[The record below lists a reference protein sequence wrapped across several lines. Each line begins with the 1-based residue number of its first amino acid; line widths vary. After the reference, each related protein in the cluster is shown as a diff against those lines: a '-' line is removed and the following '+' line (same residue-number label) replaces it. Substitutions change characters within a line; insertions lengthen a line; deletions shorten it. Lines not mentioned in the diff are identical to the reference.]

1 VTPVTKEKKIAT
13 PWNVSRRATAKV
25 KDPMPAPEK
34 CNCCGSE
41 AIEIVENSAVYNGK
55 TYGKYPWVYLCN
67 DCRAYVGLH
76 PFTNI
81 PLGTL
86 ANEEMRAAR
95 KRAKSLFIE
104 LYESGDIIR
113 DEAYARL
120 AKKLGIDE
128 AACHFAMFDVSLCER
143 VEAACILIADEIANP
158 PVRKVKRDG
167 VFAAAFKKLGLW

>member
-1 VTPVTKEKKIAT
+1 MTKEKKIAT

-25 KDPMPAPEK
+25 KDPMPVPEK

-41 AIEIVENSAVYNGK
+41 AVEVVENSEIYNGK
-55 TYGKYPWVYLCN
+55 TYGKYPWVYLCK

-86 ANEEMRAAR
+86 ANEEIRVAR
-95 KRAKSLFIE
+95 KRAKSFFIP

-120 AKKLGIDE
+120 AKKLNIKE
-128 AACHFAMFDVSLCER
+128 AECHFAMFDIALCER
-143 VEAACILIADEIANP
+143 AEAACVAIADEIANP
-158 PVRKVKRDG
+158 PANEIKREG
-167 VFAAAFKKLGLW
+167 VFAAAFKKLGLR

>member
-1 VTPVTKEKKIAT
+1 MPKEKKIAT

-25 KDPMPAPEK
+25 KDPLPTPEK
-34 CNCCGSE
+34 CNCCNSS

-55 TYGKYPWVYLCN
+55 TYGKYPWVYLCT

-95 KRAKSLFIE
+95 KRAKSFFIP

-128 AACHFAMFDVSLCER
+128 AACHFAMFDIALCKRAER
-143 VEAACILIADEIANP
+143 ACVDIANEIANP
-158 PVRKVKRDG
+158 PAPSSRKEG
-167 VFAAAFKKLGLW
+167 VMAAALRKLGFS